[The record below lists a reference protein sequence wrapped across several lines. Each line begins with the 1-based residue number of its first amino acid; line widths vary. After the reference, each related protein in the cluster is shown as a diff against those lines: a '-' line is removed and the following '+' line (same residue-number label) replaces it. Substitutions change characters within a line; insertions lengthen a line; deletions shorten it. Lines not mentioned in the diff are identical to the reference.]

1 MTIQY
6 PTYWYQA
13 ILSDAILEYADG
25 EWGVEWKK
33 FLDKSFWLSVRVIRA
48 TDLADWAKVKGKYAT
63 ERGIDIFTFQEKKL
77 KIGDIL
83 METSGGSPEKRVG
96 RVIFIDEECLNNS
109 EKPLLYSNF
118 FRLIRTQQQ
127 TVNSKYLYYF
137 FKFAYE
143 FRLLDDY
150 QKLSNNLRNMSF
162 VKFVNEATVPLP
174 PLSEQNAIVEKL
186 DLIFTDLEAARKK
199 LAKIPKYLA
208 KFRQAV
214 LQRAVSGEL
223 TEEWR
228 EKNKIKL
235 SEKINLAQISD
246 ALSFQDG
253 FSSGKWNE
261 KGKGYM
267 HIRPFN
273 IKDDKFNFD
282 TVKSVDI
289 DNNNLPFIKE
299 GDIIFNNTNSLELV
313 GKSALWNFKDK
324 SATLSNHM
332 TIIRVKDST
341 IIKNNYF
348 IILLQSLF
356 QSGYFKSVAKTYV
369 NQANVSN
376 DILLAINVIIPS
388 ITEQT
393 EIVRQVELLF
403 AIADK
408 VQANYETA
416 MDNFNKLEKSILQ
429 QAFSGE
435 LVAAAPQTESLES
448 LLEKI
453 REEKEK
459 LEKEKKEW
467 HKKQAKFKK
476 RNFMKASEHA
486 KIKAKIKEE
495 ALAYATPELTQENIN
510 EIREKVSDGIQKFD
524 YDDFEVL
531 FRQLAQNKI
540 KIEEEEPFFQ
550 AVNIKGK
557 LHYKI
562 NKPNETTLS

>member
-1 MTIQY
+1 MMNIPKHWIITTIGEVCTKPQY
-6 PTYWYQA
+6 GWT
-13 ILSDAILEYADG
+13 SKSTVKG
-25 EWGVEWKK
+25 E
-33 FLDKSFWLSVRVIRA
+33 FAYVRITDIKNNKIDWQTVPFA
-48 TDLADWAKVKGKYAT
+48 TDLPS
-63 ERGIDIFTFQEKKL
+63 DIQSFLIEKN
-77 KIGDIL
+77 DIL
-83 METSGGSPEKRVG
+83 IARSGSVG
-96 RVIFIDEECLNNS
+96 LSVLVCEVPKKS
-109 EKPLLYSNF
+109 F
-118 FRLIRTQQQ
+118 FASYLIRFKPII
-127 TVNSKYLYYF
+127 VNPKYVNYF
-137 FKFAYE
+137 LKSEMFWEAIVE
-143 FRLLDDY
+143 NVSGNSIPNINAT
-150 QKLSNNLRNMSF
+150 KLANI
-162 VKFVNEATVPLP
+162 AIPLP

-186 DLIFTDLEAARKK
+186 DLIFTDLETARKK

-282 TVKSVDI
+282 AVKSVDI

-332 TIIRVKDST
+332 TIIRVKDNT
-341 IIKNNYF
+341 VIKNNYF

-369 NQANVSN
+369 NQANISN

-393 EIVRQVELLF
+393 EIVCQVELLL

-416 MDNFNKLEKSILQ
+416 IDNFNKLEKSILR

-459 LEKEKKEW
+459 LEREKKEYL
-467 HKKQAKFKK
+467 KSNSKQ
-476 RNFMKASEHA
+476 RTDMK
-486 KIKAKIKEE
+486 
-495 ALAYATPELTQENIN
+495 
-510 EIREKVSDGIQKFD
+510 
-524 YDDFEVL
+524 
-531 FRQLAQNKI
+531 NKI
-540 KIEEEEPFFQ
+540 KNVSKLDIAEVLKQENNPMSATEIWEASKYKGNIDAFY
-550 AVNIKGK
+550 ADLKNKNADKTITWELVNEDSE
-557 LHYKI
+557 
-562 NKPNETTLS
+562 KPESIISLNN